1 MASIMLNNQM
11 VFGLEKWG
19 IHITENIAE
28 HIASTWEVL
37 LADQSFCK
45 GAWRERWKV
54 PYGISVSKSHCNGI
68 HSIAKVI

>member
-1 MASIMLNNQM
+1 MVMASIMLNNQM

-54 PYGISVSKSHCNGI
+54 PYGIGRCHMEFR
-68 HSIAKVI
+68 